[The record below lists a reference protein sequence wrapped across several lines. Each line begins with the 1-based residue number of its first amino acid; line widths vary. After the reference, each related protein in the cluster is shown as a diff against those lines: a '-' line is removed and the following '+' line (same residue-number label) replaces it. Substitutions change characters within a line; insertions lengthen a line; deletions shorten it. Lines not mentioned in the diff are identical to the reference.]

1 MKILILCG
9 SPHKNGTTNALADA
23 FVSGIDHTKHEVEK
37 VQIGEKKIAPC
48 LGCEYCRHN
57 DGVCVHKD
65 DMQALLPS
73 VLAADVVVFVSPIY
87 YFGFN
92 AQLKAGIDRFY
103 AVNATL
109 KTHTHKKAVL
119 LTAGGGKE
127 EWIPDGIFANYHT
140 MLRYLN
146 WTSLGQVCALGCHV
160 KEHLAKGCHLEEAR
174 KLGESL

>member
-1 MKILILCG
+1 MNILILCG

-23 FVSGIDHTKHEVEK
+23 FSSGVDMTRHNIEK
-37 VQIGEKKIAPC
+37 VQISEKNIAPC

-57 DGVCVHKD
+57 DGICVRKD
-65 DMQALLPS
+65 DMEALIPS
-73 VLAADVVVFVSPIY
+73 ILAADLIVFVSPIY

-92 AQLKAGIDRFY
+92 AQLKAVIDRFY

-109 KTHTHKKAVL
+109 KTHTHKKAIL

-127 EWIPDGIFANYHT
+127 EWIPDGIFANYRT

-146 WTSLGQVCALGCHV
+146 WTSLGHVCALSCHG
-160 KEHLAKGCHLEEAR
+160 KEHLEGSGHLEAA
-174 KLGESL
+174 KMLGQSL